1 MDRTV
6 SLGVPEPI
14 LDSLPKDDDSASRD
28 MQTAV
33 AGLEQRL
40 NEAIAE
46 SDDESEAAGY
56 AVDVIERLED
66 RLERY
71 DDFVPELRAWGQ
83 SPIYA
88 IAWRNL
94 QADLVEQ
101 LHEHDWL
108 APHLDRERNARRVA
122 DGIRYGSR

>member
-1 MDRTV
+1 MDEFD
-6 SLGVPEPI
+6 LGVPTQI
-14 LDSLPKDDDSASRD
+14 LESLPDEDDAARQD
-28 MQTAV
+28 MQRAV
-33 AGLEQRL
+33 AGLESRL
-40 NEAIAE
+40 NEGVSAAE
-46 SDDESEAAGY
+46 DEREAAQTVVG
-56 AVDVIERLED
+56 ALERLED
-66 RLERY
+66 QLEQY
-71 DDFVPELRAWGQ
+71 DEFVPELRAWGQ

-94 QADLVEQ
+94 QADLIEQ